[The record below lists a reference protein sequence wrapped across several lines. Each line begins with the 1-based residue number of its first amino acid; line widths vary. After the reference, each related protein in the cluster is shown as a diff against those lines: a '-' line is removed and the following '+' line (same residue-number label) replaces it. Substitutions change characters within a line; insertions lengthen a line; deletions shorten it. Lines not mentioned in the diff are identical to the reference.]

1 MDSRSPAENSL
12 LEFLLSGKRFLI
24 ITGEVNSGKTSTVEK
39 IISDLRAVQ
48 KNVGG
53 VYSKGIF
60 SENEKTGFIVV
71 DIKSGEAK
79 QLASIQSDNNFNL
92 NQGRF
97 YFNPEIFREYNT
109 KILNSL
115 NSDVIIID
123 EVGKL
128 ELDEKGFSPSVQFLI
143 NEFAGK
149 IILVVRKSLADKVF
163 NKFHLKPEY
172 ADTFELK

>member
-12 LEFLLSGKRFLI
+12 LEFLHSGRRFLI

-39 IISDLRAVQ
+39 IISDLRAGQ

-60 SENEKTGFIVV
+60 IENEKTGFIAV
-71 DIKSGEAK
+71 DIKSGETK

-97 YFNPEIFREYNT
+97 YFNPEVFREYNT
-109 KILNSL
+109 NIFNSL

-128 ELDEKGFSPSVQFLI
+128 ELDEKGFFPSVQYLI
-143 NEFAGK
+143 NDFAGK
-149 IILVVRKSLADKVF
+149 IIMVVRKSLADKVL
-163 NKFHLKPEY
+163 NKFHLIPE
-172 ADTFELK
+172 DVETLELK